1 MRRAVSYSH
10 REEPNGEQ
18 GFWPSYADM
27 MSAVALILFFLML
40 LSYIQNLITGN
51 DLRNTEDL
59 LTATKAQVEAA
70 LEEYRKAK
78 AQNAIAQEEL
88 AELTADLNSKQEELE
103 AFAIQI
109 SKQEQAIKDQ
119 EKQIRDQK
127 AYLAAADNEIL
138 ALRSQMTTVAAL
150 RLSIVKQIQDR
161 LIEVMGD
168 PNKISIADNGNIV
181 LSEGVFFDLGSS
193 NLKPEGIAVLDE
205 LIDAFAVFMSD
216 ADTTQ
221 YVDSI
226 VIAGHTDSYG
236 TEYDNRQLSTDR
248 ANSVLNYLL
257 DGKGGR
263 LSPYAP
269 FFCAAGYGET
279 RPVASNDTAEGRA
292 QNRRIE
298 ISMILRDETVLEIV
312 EQYLAIPVPDSV
324 AAAESAAQ

>member
-10 REEPNGEQ
+10 REEPSGEQ

-27 MSAVALILFFLML
+27 MSAIALILFFLML

-59 LTATKAQVEAA
+59 LTATKAQVQAA
-70 LEEYRKAK
+70 LEEYRKAQ

-88 AELTADLNSKQEELE
+88 NDLTADLNSKQ
-103 AFAIQI
+103 
-109 SKQEQAIKDQ
+109 QALKDQ
-119 EKQIRDQK
+119 EKQISDQK

-168 PNKISIADNGNIV
+168 PTKISIADNGNIV
-181 LSEGVFFDLGSS
+181 LSDGVFFDLGSS
-193 NLKPEGIAVLDE
+193 DLKPESYTVLNE
-205 LIDAFAVFMSD
+205 IIDAFAVFLKD
-216 ADTTQ
+216 TNTTQ

-226 VIAGHTDSYG
+226 VISGHTDSFG
-236 TEYDNRQLSTDR
+236 TEAENRILSTDR

-257 DGKGGR
+257 FGKGEK
-263 LSPYAP
+263 LAPYAP

-279 RPVASNDTAEGRA
+279 RPVASNETEDGRA

-298 ISMILRDETVLEIV
+298 ISMILRDETVLDIV
-312 EQYLAIPVPDSV
+312 EQYLAIPVPDRV
-324 AAAESAAQ
+324 AAAEEAAQ

>member
-1 MRRAVSYSH
+1 
-10 REEPNGEQ
+10 
-18 GFWPSYADM
+18 
-27 MSAVALILFFLML
+27 
-40 LSYIQNLITGN
+40 
-51 DLRNTEDL
+51 
-59 LTATKAQVEAA
+59 
-70 LEEYRKAK
+70 
-78 AQNAIAQEEL
+78 
-88 AELTADLNSKQEELE
+88 
-103 AFAIQI
+103 
-109 SKQEQAIKDQ
+109 
-119 EKQIRDQK
+119 
-127 AYLAAADNEIL
+127 
-138 ALRSQMTTVAAL
+138 MTTVAAL

-205 LIDAFAVFMSD
+205 LIDAFAVFMND

-257 DGKGGR
+257 EGKGGR
-263 LSPYAP
+263 LSRYAP

-279 RPVASNDTAEGRA
+279 RPVASNETPEGRA

-324 AAAESAAQ
+324 AAAENAAQ